1 MARSRGLP
9 SPDQIVEFLNTADSK
24 VGKREIARAFGVKG
38 ADRVELK
45 KILRKMADDGL
56 IATRRKRMSDAA
68 GLPPVTVLRIT
79 GLDSDGEVIGEPA
92 EWAREGETA
101 PKVIILS
108 SSGRNRNSPQKPPG
122 VGDQVL
128 CRISA
133 TNDAT
138 YPYEARIIRKLQG
151 SKGHVVGVY
160 QPSARGSGRVLS
172 ANRKDRLEFEVAR
185 NDDGGAQKGELVR
198 AEITRGRGRGFAQ
211 VRIVERL
218 GDAADQR
225 NISLVA
231 IHQHGIPDQFAPE
244 VIAAADTLDE
254 LKPPRGRKDLRDVP
268 LVTIDPPD
276 ARDHDDA
283 VWAAPDDDPENKGGF
298 KVIVAIADVA
308 AYVRAGSVIDKE
320 ARVRGNSVYFPD
332 RVVPMLPERLSTD
345 LCSLRGLED
354 RPAFGCFM
362 TFDKVGR
369 KLNHSFDRIWMK
381 SAAKLSY
388 AQAQAAIDGRSDDV
402 TGPLLEPV
410 LKPLWR
416 AYQALKKARDKRQ
429 PLELDLP
436 ERKLVLDTD
445 GKVERVITP
454 ERLDAHKLIEEFMI
468 QANVAAAEVLE
479 KSTTPLIFRVHDAPA
494 PEKIDTLAKFL
505 TTLGMSAPKGVVMQP
520 QHFNRILDAAR
531 DGPNEHLVSQTV
543 LRSQAQAVY
552 TPDNLGHFGL
562 NLRRYAHF
570 TSPIR
575 RYADLIVHRALISA
589 LKLGDDGL
597 SDEDM
602 ASLEEL
608 AGILC
613 MTERRAMLAERETTD
628 RLIAHY
634 LSGNIGADFTAR
646 IGGMVKAGLFVTLA
660 DSGADGFI
668 PASTLGQDYFV
679 HDEQAMAMVGERTG
693 ETFRMGDMV
702 DVRLLEVTP
711 LAGGLRFEMLSK
723 GTAGKP
729 IGRNQHSSRRGKS
742 ASKAKKSKPGQRKT
756 SSRR

>member
-9 SPDQIVEFLNTADSK
+9 SPDQIVEFLNTSDSK

-45 KILRKMADDGL
+45 KLLRKMADDGL
-56 IATRRKRMSDAA
+56 IATRRKRMSDAS
-68 GLPPVTVLRIT
+68 GLPPVTVVRVT
-79 GLDSDGEVIGEPA
+79 GIDSDGELYGEPA
-92 EWAREGETA
+92 EWAREGEA
-101 PKVIILS
+101 VPKVIIAAG
-108 SSGRNRNSPQKPPG
+108 SGRRRQSSAKPPG
-122 VGDQVL
+122 IGDQLL
-128 CRISA
+128 CRISR
-133 TNDAT
+133 TDDAT

-151 SKGHVVGVY
+151 SKGHIVGVY
-160 QPSARGSGRVLS
+160 EPSPRGNGRVVS

-185 NDDGGAQKGELVR
+185 NDDGDARKGELVR
-198 AEITRGRGRGFAQ
+198 AEITRERGRGFAQ

-218 GDAADQR
+218 GDASDQR
-225 NISLVA
+225 NVSLIA
-231 IHQHGIPDQFAPE
+231 IHQHGIPDQFPSE
-244 VIAAADTLDE
+244 VTQAADALKA
-254 LKPPRGRKDLRDVP
+254 LKPPKGRKDLRHVP

-283 VWAAPDDDPENKGGF
+283 VWAAPDDDPANKGGF
-298 KVIVAIADVA
+298 KTIVAIADVA
-308 AYVRAGSVIDKE
+308 AYVRTGSVIDKE

-354 RPAFGCFM
+354 RPAFACFM
-362 TFDKVGR
+362 TFDKAGR

-402 TGPLLEPV
+402 TGPLLKPV
-410 LKPLWR
+410 LQPLWR
-416 AYQALKKARDKRQ
+416 AYNVLKKARDKRQ

-436 ERKLVLDTD
+436 ERKLVLDED
-445 GKVERVITP
+445 GRIDRVTTP

-479 KSTTPLIFRVHDAPA
+479 KNRTPLVFRVHEAPA
-494 PEKIDTLAKFL
+494 PEKIDALAKFL
-505 TTLGMSAPKGVVMQP
+505 ATLGQSAPKGVVMKP
-520 QHFNRILDAAR
+520 QHFNRILETAR
-531 DGPNEHLVSQTV
+531 GGPNEHLVSQTV

-552 TPDNLGHFGL
+552 TPDNQGHFGL

-597 SDEDM
+597 SNEDM

-608 AGILC
+608 AGILS

-634 LSGNIGADFTAR
+634 LSGNIAADFKAR
-646 IGGMVKAGLFVTLA
+646 ISGMVKAGLFVTLT

-693 ETFRMGDMV
+693 ETFRMGDLV

-711 LAGGLRFEMLSK
+711 LAGGLRFEMLSDGAK
-723 GTAGKP
+723 GKPAGGRRPAGK
-729 IGRNQHSSRRGKS
+729 RRPGG
-742 ASKAKKSKPGQRKT
+742 KAKKRHHRHAG
-756 SSRR
+756 RR

>member
-1 MARSRGLP
+1 MTRSRGLP
-9 SPDQIVEFLNTADSK
+9 SPEQILEFLKTADAK

-45 KILRKMADDGL
+45 KVLRKMADDGL
-56 IATRRKRMSDAA
+56 IASRRKRMSDAS
-68 GLPPVTVLRIT
+68 GLPPVSVIRIT
-79 GLDSDGEVIGEPA
+79 GLDADGELVGEPA
-92 EWAREGETA
+92 EWGRDSEAP
-101 PKVIILS
+101 PKVIILTGG
-108 SSGRNRNSPQKPPG
+108 GRNRSSSPKPPG

-133 TNDAT
+133 TNDVT
-138 YPYEARIIRKLQG
+138 YPYEARVIRKLPG
-151 SKGHVVGVY
+151 AAGHVVGVY
-160 QPSARGSGRVLS
+160 QPSSRGNGRVLS
-172 ANRKDRLEFEVAR
+172 ANRKDKLDFEVASG
-185 NDDGGAQKGELVR
+185 DEGGAQKGELVR
-198 AEITRGRGRGFAQ
+198 AEIIRERSRGTAQ

-231 IHQHGIPDQFAPE
+231 IHQHGIPDQFSQE
-244 VIAAADTLDE
+244 VGTAAEALQQ
-254 LKPPRGRKDLRDVP
+254 LKPPKGRTDLRYIP

-283 VWAAPDDDPENKGGF
+283 VWAAPDDHPENKSGF

-308 AYVRAGSVIDKE
+308 AYVRPGSVIDKE
-320 ARVRGNSVYFPD
+320 ARIRGNSVYFPD

-345 LCSLRGLED
+345 LCSLRGMED
-354 RPAFGCFM
+354 RPAIACFM
-362 TFDKVGR
+362 TFDKDGH
-369 KLNHSFDRIWMK
+369 KLNHRFDRIWMK

-388 AQAQAAIDGRSDDV
+388 AQAQAAVDGRCDEV

-410 LKPLWR
+410 LKPLWK
-416 AYQALKKARDKRQ
+416 AYQALKAARDKRQ

-436 ERKLVLDTD
+436 ERKLVLDED
-445 GKVERVITP
+445 GRIERVVTP

-479 KSTTPLIFRVHDAPA
+479 KNRTPLVFRVHEAPA
-494 PEKIDTLAKFL
+494 SEKIDALAKFL
-505 TTLGMSAPKGVVMQP
+505 VTLGMSAPKGVVMQP
-520 QHFNRILDAAR
+520 QHFNRILNAAR
-531 DGPNEHLVSQTV
+531 GGPNEHLVSQTV

-552 TPDNLGHFGL
+552 TPDNQGHFGL
-562 NLRRYAHF
+562 NLRRYTHF

-597 SDEDM
+597 SDEDVTT
-602 ASLEEL
+602 LEEL

-628 RLIAHY
+628 RLIAHF

-646 IGGMVKAGLFVTLA
+646 INGMVKAGLFVTLT

-668 PASTLGQDYFV
+668 PVSTLGQDYFV
-679 HDEQAMAMVGERTG
+679 HDEQTMSMVGERTG

-723 GTAGKP
+723 GTSGKP
-729 IGRNQHSSRRGKS
+729 VGRKQHSGKRGKS
-742 ASKAKKSKPGQRKT
+742 SGKAGKT
-756 SSRR
+756 KHRQHRIATRR

>member
-1 MARSRGLP
+1 MARSQGLP
-9 SPDQIVEFLNTADSK
+9 SPDQIVEFLKTADAK
-24 VGKREIARAFGVKG
+24 VGKREIARAFGIKG

-56 IATRRKRMSDAA
+56 IATRRKRMSDAS
-68 GLPPVTVLRIT
+68 GLPPVTVVRIT
-79 GLDSDGEVIGEPA
+79 GLDSDGDLVGEPA
-92 EWAREGETA
+92 EWAPEDGPL
-101 PKVIILS
+101 PKIIILTS
-108 SSGRNRNSPQKPPG
+108 TSRNSPSPNPPG

-128 CRISA
+128 CRISR
-133 TNDAT
+133 TDDAT
-138 YPYEARIIRKLQG
+138 YPYEARVIRKLQG
-151 SKGHVVGVY
+151 AKGYIVGVY
-160 QPSARGSGRVLS
+160 QPSARGSGRVQS

-185 NDDGGAQKGELVR
+185 GDEGDAQKGELVR
-198 AEITRGRGRGFAQ
+198 AEIIRERGRGFAQ

-244 VIAAADTLDE
+244 VVAAADALDE
-254 LKPPRGRKDLRDVP
+254 LTPPRGRTDMRDIP
-268 LVTIDPPD
+268 LVTIDPAD

-283 VWAAPDDDPENKGGF
+283 VWAAPDDTPTNQGGF

-308 AYVRAGSVIDKE
+308 AYVRPGTVIDKE
-320 ARVRGNSVYFPD
+320 ARNRGNSVYFPD

-345 LCSLRGLED
+345 LCSLRDMEN
-354 RPAFGCFM
+354 RPAFACFM
-362 TFDKVGR
+362 TFDKSGR

-388 AQAQAAIDGRSDDV
+388 TQAQAAIDGRSDEV
-402 TGPLLEPV
+402 TAPLLEPV
-410 LKPLWR
+410 LKPLWT
-416 AYQALKKARDKRQ
+416 AYQALKEARDKRQ

-436 ERKLVLDTD
+436 ERKLVLDAD
-445 GKVERVITP
+445 GRIERVTTP

-468 QANVAAAEVLE
+468 QANVAAAEVLD
-479 KSTTPLIFRVHDAPA
+479 KSKTPLVFRVHDAPA
-494 PEKIDTLAKFL
+494 PEKVDALAKFL
-505 TTLGMSAPKGVVMQP
+505 ATLGMSAPKGVVMQP
-520 QHFNRILDAAR
+520 QHFNRILAAAR
-531 DGPNEHLVSQTV
+531 GGPNEHLVSQTV
-543 LRSQAQAVY
+543 LRSQAQAIY

-562 NLRRYAHF
+562 NLRLYAHF

-608 AGILC
+608 AGVLS

-634 LSGNIGADFTAR
+634 LSGNVGAEFTAR
-646 IGGMVKAGLFVTLA
+646 IGGMVKAGLFVTLT

-679 HDEQAMAMVGERTG
+679 HDERLMAMVGERTG

-729 IGRNQHSSRRGKS
+729 AGRQQQSRRRGKPG
-742 ASKAKKSKPGQRKT
+742 AKAKSAGARKPKSG
-756 SSRR
+756 SRR

>member
-1 MARSRGLP
+1 MARSQGLP
-9 SPDQIVEFLNTADSK
+9 SPDQIVEFLKTADAK

-68 GLPPVTVLRIT
+68 GLPPVTVVRVA
-79 GLDSDGEVIGEPA
+79 GVDSDGELFGEPA
-92 EWAREGETA
+92 EWAREGEA
-101 PKVIILS
+101 LPKILIQTS
-108 SSGRNRNSPQKPPG
+108 TGRNRSSSIKPPG
-122 VGDQVL
+122 IGDQLL
-128 CRISA
+128 CRISS

-138 YPYEARIIRKLQG
+138 YPYDARIIRKLQG
-151 SKGHVVGVY
+151 AKGHIVGVY
-160 QPSARGSGRVLS
+160 QPSSRGSGRVLS

-185 NDDGGAQKGELVR
+185 GDEGGAQKGELVR
-198 AEITRGRGRGFAQ
+198 AEITRERGRGFAQ

-231 IHQHGIPDQFAPE
+231 IHQHGIPDQFPKD
-244 VIAAADTLDE
+244 VVAAAEALKE
-254 LKPPRGRKDLRDVP
+254 LKPPRGRKDLRHVP

-283 VWAAPDDDPENKGGF
+283 VWAAPDDDPANKGGF

-345 LCSLRGLED
+345 LCSLRGLEN
-354 RPAFGCFM
+354 RPAFACFM
-362 TFDKVGR
+362 TFDKAGG

-388 AQAQAAIDGRSDDV
+388 AQAQAAMDGRSDDV

-436 ERKLVLDTD
+436 ERKLVLDAE
-445 GKVERVITP
+445 GRIERVTTP
-454 ERLDAHKLIEEFMI
+454 ERLDAHRLIEEFMI

-479 KSTTPLIFRVHDAPA
+479 KSRTPLVFRVHDAPA
-494 PEKIDTLAKFL
+494 PEKIDALAKFL
-505 TTLGMSAPKGVVMQP
+505 ATLGLSAPKGVVMQP
-520 QHFNRILDAAR
+520 QHFNRILETAR
-531 DGPNEHLVSQTV
+531 GGPNEHLVSQTV

-597 SDEDM
+597 SEEDM

-634 LSGNIGADFTAR
+634 LSGNIGADFKAR
-646 IGGMVKAGLFVTLA
+646 IGGMVKAGLFVTLS

-723 GTAGKP
+723 GSAGKP
-729 IGRNQHSSRRGKS
+729 AGRRQHSHKRGKPG
-742 ASKAKKSKPGQRKT
+742 SKTKKPGSRQRRPAAK
-756 SSRR
+756 R

>member
-1 MARSRGLP
+1 MARSQGLP
-9 SPDQIVEFLNTADSK
+9 SPDQIVEFLKTADAK

-56 IATRRKRMSDAA
+56 IATRRKRMSDAS
-68 GLPPVTVLRIT
+68 GLPPVTVVRVT
-79 GLDSDGEVIGEPA
+79 GLDTDGDLVGEPA
-92 EWAREGETA
+92 EWAPEDG
-101 PKVIILS
+101 PLPQIIILTS
-108 SSGRNRNSPQKPPG
+108 SPRNRPSPKPPG
-122 VGDQVL
+122 IGDQVL
-128 CRISA
+128 CRISR

-138 YPYEARIIRKLQG
+138 YPYEARVIRKLQG
-151 SKGHVVGVY
+151 AKGHIVGVY
-160 QPSARGSGRVLS
+160 EPSARGSGRVKS

-185 NDDGGAQKGELVR
+185 GDEGGAQKGELVR
-198 AEITRGRGRGFAQ
+198 AEITRERGRGFAQ

-231 IHQHGIPDQFAPE
+231 IHQHGIPDQFPAE
-244 VIAAADTLDE
+244 VMAAADALEEIT
-254 LKPPRGRKDLRDVP
+254 PPKGRKDLRDIP
-268 LVTIDPPD
+268 LVTIDPHD

-283 VWAAPDDDPENKGGF
+283 VWATPDDTPNNKGGF

-308 AYVRAGSVIDKE
+308 AYVRPGAVIDKE
-320 ARVRGNSVYFPD
+320 ARNRGNSVYFPD

-345 LCSLRGLED
+345 LCSLRDKED
-354 RPAFGCFM
+354 RPAFACFM
-362 TFDKVGR
+362 TFDKSGI

-410 LKPLWR
+410 LKPLWT
-416 AYQALKKARDKRQ
+416 AYRALKEARDKRQ

-436 ERKLVLDTD
+436 ERKLVLDAD
-445 GKVERVITP
+445 GRVERVTTP

-468 QANVAAAEVLE
+468 QANVAAAEVLD
-479 KSTTPLIFRVHDAPA
+479 KSKTPLVFRVHDAPA
-494 PEKIDTLAKFL
+494 PEKVDALGKFL
-505 TTLGMSAPKGVVMQP
+505 ATLGMSAPKGVVMQP
-520 QHFNRILDAAR
+520 QHFNRILAAAR
-531 DGPNEHLVSQTV
+531 GGPNEHLVSQTV

-562 NLRRYAHF
+562 NLRLYAHF

-589 LKLGDDGL
+589 LNLGDDGL
-597 SDEDM
+597 SDQDV

-608 AGILC
+608 AGILS

-634 LSGNIGADFTAR
+634 LSGNVGAEFTAR
-646 IGGMVKAGLFVTLA
+646 IGGMVKAGLFVTLT

-679 HDEQAMAMVGERTG
+679 HDEKLMAMVGERTG
-693 ETFRMGDMV
+693 ESFRMGDMV

-729 IGRNQHSSRRGKS
+729 AGRQQQPRRRGKPGV
-742 ASKAKKSKPGQRKT
+742 KAKPAGARKPKT
-756 SSRR
+756 GSRR

>member
-1 MARSRGLP
+1 MTRSQGLP
-9 SPDQIVEFLNTADSK
+9 SPDQIVEFLKTADAK

-56 IATRRKRMSDAA
+56 IATRRKRMSDAS
-68 GLPPVTVLRIT
+68 GLPPVTVVRIT
-79 GLDSDGEVIGEPA
+79 GQDGDGELVGEPA
-92 EWAREGETA
+92 EWAPEDGPL
-101 PKVIILS
+101 PKIIILAS
-108 SSGRNRNSPQKPPG
+108 SPRNRSAPKPPG

-128 CRISA
+128 CKISR

-138 YPYEARIIRKLQG
+138 YPYEARVIRKLQG
-151 SKGHVVGVY
+151 AKGHIVGVY
-160 QPSARGSGRVLS
+160 QPSARGSGRIQS

-185 NDDGGAQKGELVR
+185 GDEGGAQKGELVR
-198 AEITRGRGRGFAQ
+198 AEITRERGRGFAQ

-218 GDAADQR
+218 GDAGDQR

-231 IHQHGIPDQFAPE
+231 IHQHGIPDQFPPE
-244 VIAAADTLDE
+244 VVAAADALDE
-254 LKPPRGRKDLRDVP
+254 IVPPRGRKDMRDIP
-268 LVTIDPPD
+268 LLTIDPPD

-283 VWAAPDDDPENKGGF
+283 VWAAPDDAANNQGGF

-308 AYVRAGSVIDKE
+308 AYVRPGTVIDKE
-320 ARVRGNSVYFPD
+320 ARSRGNSVYFPD

-345 LCSLRGLED
+345 LCSLRDKEN
-354 RPAFGCFM
+354 RPAFACFM
-362 TFDKVGR
+362 TFDKSGR

-381 SAAKLSY
+381 SVAKLSY
-388 AQAQAAIDGRSDDV
+388 AQAQAAMDGRSDEV

-410 LKPLWR
+410 LKPLWT
-416 AYQALKKARDKRQ
+416 AYRALKEARDKRQ

-436 ERKLVLDTD
+436 ERKLVLDAD
-445 GKVERVITP
+445 GRVERVTTP

-468 QANVAAAEVLE
+468 QANVAAAEVLD
-479 KSTTPLIFRVHDAPA
+479 KSKTPLVFRVHDAPA
-494 PEKIDTLAKFL
+494 PEKVDALGKFL
-505 TTLGMSAPKGVVMQP
+505 ATLGLSAPKGVVMQP
-520 QHFNRILDAAR
+520 QHFNRILAAAR
-531 DGPNEHLVSQTV
+531 GGPNEHLVSQTV

-562 NLRRYAHF
+562 NLRLYAHF

-597 SDEDM
+597 SDDDM

-608 AGILC
+608 AGILS

-634 LSGNIGADFTAR
+634 LSGNVGAEFTAR
-646 IGGMVKAGLFVTLA
+646 IGGMVKAGLFVTLT

-679 HDEQAMAMVGERTG
+679 HDERLMAMVGERTG

-729 IGRNQHSSRRGKS
+729 AGRQQPSRGRGKPGVKPKTGRGRKPKPGSRR
-742 ASKAKKSKPGQRKT
+742 
-756 SSRR
+756 

>member
-9 SPDQIVEFLNTADSK
+9 SSDQIVEFLKTADSK

-38 ADRVELK
+38 ADRIELK

-56 IATRRKRMSDAA
+56 IATRRKRMSDAS
-68 GLPPVTVLRIT
+68 GLPPVTVVRVT
-79 GLDSDGEVIGEPA
+79 GVDADGELVGEPA
-92 EWAREGETA
+92 EWAREGEDV
-101 PKVIILS
+101 PKIIILASTGRKRS
-108 SSGRNRNSPQKPPG
+108 SSAKPPG
-122 VGDQVL
+122 AGDQLL
-128 CRISA
+128 CRISR
-133 TNDAT
+133 TDDAT

-160 QPSARGSGRVLS
+160 QPSSRGGGRVVS
-172 ANRKDRLEFEVAR
+172 ANRKDRLEFEVPR
-185 NDDGGAQKGELVR
+185 DDNGGAAKGELVR
-198 AEITRGRGRGFAQ
+198 AEITRERRRGFAQ
-211 VRIVERL
+211 VRVVERL

-225 NISLVA
+225 NISLIA
-231 IHQHGIPDQFAPE
+231 IHQHGIPDQFPQE
-244 VIAAADTLDE
+244 LETAAKQLKE
-254 LKPPRGRKDLRDVP
+254 LKTPKGRKDLRHVP

-283 VWAAPDDDPENKGGF
+283 VWAAPDDDAGNKGGF
-298 KVIVAIADVA
+298 QVIVAIADVA
-308 AYVRAGSVIDKE
+308 AYVRSGSVIDKE

-354 RPAFGCFM
+354 RPAFACFM
-362 TFDKVGR
+362 TFDKAGR
-369 KLNHSFDRIWMK
+369 KLDHRFDRVWMK

-402 TGPLLEPV
+402 TGPLLKPV

-416 AYQALKKARDKRQ
+416 AYQALKKARDTRQ

-436 ERKLVLDTD
+436 ERKLVLDSD
-445 GKVERVITP
+445 GRIERVTTP

-479 KSTTPLIFRVHDAPA
+479 KHRTPLVFRVHEAPA
-494 PEKIDTLAKFL
+494 PEKIDALSKFL
-505 TTLGMSAPKGVVMQP
+505 TTLGQSAPKGVVMKP
-520 QHFNRILDAAR
+520 QHFNRILETAR
-531 DGPNEHLVSQTV
+531 GGPNEHLVSQTV

-552 TPDNLGHFGL
+552 TPDNQGHFGL

-589 LKLGDDGL
+589 LNLGDDGL
-597 SDEDM
+597 SNEDM

-608 AGILC
+608 AGILS

-634 LSGNIGADFTAR
+634 LSGNVGADFKAR
-646 IGGMVKAGLFVTLA
+646 ISGMVKAGLFVTLTE
-660 DSGADGFI
+660 SGADGFI

-693 ETFRMGDMV
+693 ETFRMGDLV

-711 LAGGLRFEMLSK
+711 LAGGLRFEMLSD
-723 GTAGKP
+723 GAAGKP
-729 IGRNQHSSRRGKS
+729 AGRRQPSHKGRRPG
-742 ASKAKKSKPGQRKT
+742 SKVKKSGSRQRRPV
-756 SSRR
+756 RRR

>member
-9 SPDQIVEFLNTADSK
+9 SPDQIVEFLKTADSK

-56 IATRRKRMSDAA
+56 IATRRKRMSDAT
-68 GLPPVTVLRIT
+68 GLPPVTVVRVT
-79 GLDSDGEVIGEPA
+79 GLDSDGELYGEPA
-92 EWAREGETA
+92 EWARDGEA
-101 PKVIILS
+101 VPKVIILAN
-108 SSGRNRNSPQKPPG
+108 SGRKRSSPAKPPG
-122 VGDQVL
+122 IGDQLL
-128 CRISA
+128 CRISR
-133 TNDAT
+133 TDDAT
-138 YPYEARIIRKLQG
+138 YPYEGRIIRKLQG
-151 SKGHVVGVY
+151 SKGDIVGVY
-160 QPSARGSGRVLS
+160 QPSARGNGRVVS

-185 NDDGGAQKGELVR
+185 NDDGDAKKGELVR
-198 AEITRGRGRGFAQ
+198 AEITRERGRGFAQ
-211 VRIVERL
+211 VRVVERL

-225 NISLVA
+225 NISLIA
-231 IHQHGIPDQFAPE
+231 IHQHGIPDEFPNE
-244 VIAAADTLDE
+244 VIDSADALE
-254 LKPPRGRKDLRDVP
+254 ALKPPKGRKDLRQVP

-283 VWAAPDDDPENKGGF
+283 VWAAADDDAANTGGF
-298 KVIVAIADVA
+298 NVIVAIADVA
-308 AYVRAGSVIDKE
+308 AYVRTGSVIDKE

-354 RPAFGCFM
+354 RPAFACFM
-362 TFDKVGR
+362 TFDKAGR

-388 AQAQAAIDGRSDDV
+388 AQAQAAIDGRSDEV
-402 TGPLLEPV
+402 TRPLLKPV
-410 LKPLWR
+410 LEPLWR
-416 AYQALKKARDKRQ
+416 AYKVLKKARDKRQ

-436 ERKLVLDTD
+436 ERKLVLDAD
-445 GKVERVITP
+445 GRIERVTTP

-479 KSTTPLIFRVHDAPA
+479 KNRTPLVFRVHEAPA
-494 PEKIDTLAKFL
+494 AEKIDALAKFL
-505 TTLGMSAPKGVVMQP
+505 ATLGQSAPKGVVMKP
-520 QHFNRILDAAR
+520 QHFNRILETAR
-531 DGPNEHLVSQTV
+531 GGPNEHLVSQTV

-552 TPDNLGHFGL
+552 TPDNQGHFGL

-589 LKLGDDGL
+589 LNLGDDGL
-597 SDEDM
+597 SSEDM

-608 AGILC
+608 AGILS

-634 LSGNIGADFTAR
+634 LSGNIGADFKAR
-646 IGGMVKAGLFVTLA
+646 ISGMVKAGLFVTLI

-693 ETFRMGDMV
+693 ETFRMGDLV

-711 LAGGLRFEMLSK
+711 LAGGLRFEMLSDGANGK
-723 GTAGKP
+723 PAGRRRPAGKRRRP
-729 IGRNQHSSRRGKS
+729 GVKVKNPGSRQHRPVGRR
-742 ASKAKKSKPGQRKT
+742 
-756 SSRR
+756 

>member
-9 SPDQIVEFLNTADSK
+9 SPDQIVEFLKTADSK

-45 KILRKMADDGL
+45 KLLRKMADDGL
-56 IATRRKRMSDAA
+56 IATRRKRMSDAS
-68 GLPPVTVLRIT
+68 GLPPVTVVRVSGI
-79 GLDSDGEVIGEPA
+79 DSDGELYGEPA
-92 EWAREGETA
+92 EWGREGETA
-101 PKVIILS
+101 PKVIIAAGSGRRRS
-108 SSGRNRNSPQKPPG
+108 SSAKPPG
-122 VGDQVL
+122 IGDQLL
-128 CRISA
+128 CRLSR
-133 TNDAT
+133 TDDAT

-151 SKGHVVGVY
+151 SRGHIVGVY
-160 QPSARGSGRVLS
+160 EPSPRGSGRVVS

-185 NDDGGAQKGELVR
+185 NDDGDARKGELVR
-198 AEITRGRGRGFAQ
+198 AEIIRERGRGFAQ

-218 GDAADQR
+218 GDASDQR
-225 NISLVA
+225 NVSLIA
-231 IHQHGIPDQFAPE
+231 IHQHGIPDQFPNE
-244 VIAAADTLDE
+244 VTQAAEALKA
-254 LKPPRGRKDLRDVP
+254 LKPPKGRKDLRRVP

-283 VWAAPDDDPENKGGF
+283 VWAAPDDDPANKGGF
-298 KVIVAIADVA
+298 KTIVAIADVA

-345 LCSLRGLED
+345 LCSLRGHED
-354 RPAFGCFM
+354 RPAFACFM
-362 TFDKVGR
+362 TVDKAGR
-369 KLNHSFDRIWMK
+369 KLNHSFERIWMK

-388 AQAQAAIDGRSDDV
+388 AQAQAAIDGRSDEV
-402 TGPLLEPV
+402 TGPLLKPV
-410 LKPLWR
+410 LQPLWR
-416 AYQALKKARDKRQ
+416 AYKVLKKARDKRQ

-436 ERKLVLDTD
+436 ERKLVLDAD
-445 GKVERVITP
+445 GRIERVTTP
-454 ERLDAHKLIEEFMI
+454 DRLDAHKLIEEFMI

-479 KSTTPLIFRVHDAPA
+479 KSRTPLVFRVHEAPA
-494 PEKIDTLAKFL
+494 PEKIDALAKFL
-505 TTLGMSAPKGVVMQP
+505 ATLGQSAPTGVVMKP
-520 QHFNRILDAAR
+520 QHFNRILETAR
-531 DGPNEHLVSQTV
+531 GGPNEHLVSQTV

-552 TPDNLGHFGL
+552 TPDNQGHFGL

-597 SDEDM
+597 SNEDM

-608 AGILC
+608 AGILS

-634 LSGNIGADFTAR
+634 LSGNIGADFKAR
-646 IGGMVKAGLFVTLA
+646 ISGMVKAGLFVTLS

-693 ETFRMGDMV
+693 ETFRMGDLV

-711 LAGGLRFEMLSK
+711 LAGGLRFEMLSDGAK
-723 GTAGKP
+723 GKP
-729 IGRNQHSSRRGKS
+729 AGGRRQAGRRRPGG
-742 ASKAKKSKPGQRKT
+742 KAKKPR
-756 SSRR
+756 SRHHRHAGRR

>member
-9 SPDQIVEFLNTADSK
+9 SPEQILEFLKTADAK

-38 ADRVELK
+38 ADRVDLK

-56 IATRRKRMSDAA
+56 IATRRKRMSDAS

-79 GLDSDGEVIGEPA
+79 GLDSDGELVGEPA
-92 EWAREGETA
+92 EWAREGETP
-101 PKVIILS
+101 PKVIIQTRGGS
-108 SSGRNRNSPQKPPG
+108 NRASFTKPPG

-128 CRISA
+128 CRISS
-133 TNDAT
+133 TDDET
-138 YPYEARIIRKLQG
+138 YPYEARLIRKLPG
-151 SKGHVVGVY
+151 ATGHVVGTY
-160 QPSARGSGRVLS
+160 HPSSRGNGRVLS

-185 NDDGGAQKGELVR
+185 GDEGGAQKGELVR
-198 AEITRGRGRGFAQ
+198 AEITRERRHGTAQ
-211 VRIVERL
+211 VRIIERL
-218 GDAADQR
+218 GDAKDQR
-225 NISLVA
+225 NISLIA
-231 IHQHGIPDQFAPE
+231 IHQHGIPDQFSRE
-244 VIAAADTLDE
+244 VDTAAAELAQ
-254 LKPPRGRKDLRDVP
+254 LKPPEGRTDLRDVP

-283 VWAAPDDDPENKGGF
+283 VWAAPDDNSENKGGF

-308 AYVRAGSVIDKE
+308 AYVRPGSVIDKE

-345 LCSLRGLED
+345 LCSLRAMQD
-354 RPAFGCFM
+354 RPAFACFM
-362 TFDKVGR
+362 IFDKTGR
-369 KLNHSFDRIWMK
+369 KLNHRFDRIWMK
-381 SAAKLSY
+381 SAARLSY
-388 AQAQAAIDGRSDDV
+388 AQAQAAVDGRCDDV
-402 TGPLLEPV
+402 TAPLLEPV
-410 LKPLWR
+410 LRPLWK
-416 AYQALKKARDKRQ
+416 AYQALKTARDKRQ

-436 ERKLVLDTD
+436 ERKLILDED
-445 GKVERVITP
+445 GRVERVITP
-454 ERLDAHKLIEEFMI
+454 ARLDAHKLIEEFMI
-468 QANVAAAEVLE
+468 QANVAAAETLE
-479 KSTTPLIFRVHDAPA
+479 KNRTPLVFRVHEAPS
-494 PEKIDTLAKFL
+494 PEKVDGLVKFL
-505 TTLGMSAPKGVVMQP
+505 ATLGMSAPKGVVMQP
-520 QHFNRILDAAR
+520 QHFNRILSAAR
-531 DGPNEHLVSQTV
+531 GGPNEQLVSQTV

-552 TPDNLGHFGL
+552 TPDNQGHFGL

-597 SDEDM
+597 SEEDV
-602 ASLEEL
+602 ATLEEL

-628 RLIAHY
+628 RLIAHF
-634 LSGNIGADFTAR
+634 LSGSIGADFTAR
-646 IGGMVKAGLFVTLA
+646 INGIVKAGLFVTLTEN
-660 DSGADGFI
+660 GADGFI

-679 HDEQAMAMVGERTG
+679 HDEQAMSMVGERSG

-711 LAGGLRFEMLSK
+711 LAGGLRFEMLSD

-729 IGRNQHSSRRGKS
+729 AGRKSRS
-742 ASKAKKSKPGQRKT
+742 AKPGKYRKPGNRQRRV
-756 SSRR
+756 SSKR